1 MLAVARQLFTTIAG
15 TFCTLFRI
23 LKTTIWAKLPRLY
36 SSSTWE
42 CYPLHQGTW
51 QKRHQSPLCQAQG
64 PTRPRKRTQVF
75 TDWLELASSK
85 LASPPLFL
93 PLLSSLRSLICQ
105 AGSQAVSF
113 ERKGRACP
121 LVANLFCSTL
131 WGESRDL
138 WQESKPWSSSR
149 GVDSWGMAWSEALGS
164 PACLDPTF
172 DAFHSLKLYRPR
184 SLEMPETSRESSTC
198 SLLTNPGRTARAWS

>member
-1 MLAVARQLFTTIAG
+1 MLSVVRQLFATIAG

-23 LKTTIWAKLPRLY
+23 LRTTIWAELRRLY

-64 PTRPRKRTQVF
+64 PTRPRKRTQVL
-75 TDWLELASSK
+75 TDWPGLASSM
-85 LASPPLFL
+85 LASLPLF

-113 ERKGRACP
+113 GRKGRACP
-121 LVANLFCSTL
+121 LVANLSCSTL

-138 WQESKPWSSSR
+138 WRESKPWSSNR
-149 GVDSWGMAWSEALGS
+149 GADSWGMAWSEALGS

-172 DAFHSLKLYRPR
+172 DAFHSLKLYRQR

-198 SLLTNPGRTARAWS
+198 SLPTNHGRTARAWS